1 LQTVH
6 TTGVNWVSVITI
18 ITGVVVIVGAF
29 TGYIGTRITNAVNN
43 LSDTLQLKLETK
55 ERVNEMDNRLSVVE
69 VEVRQIDIRRR

>member
-69 VEVRQIDIRRR
+69 VEVRQIDVRRR